1 MEKLLGRR
9 LATSIAAVAMLVPVR
24 APAAE
29 PVGRELPVVDG
40 APTPEACLP
49 LGFNVAA
56 QTNASPLSS
65 FGVAPG
71 IYTPS
76 ADLPPPPSLPIPPTP
91 PPLPL
96 PPVPAPIKQSRE
108 LGQSERYVPVA
119 PLDTARYPHV
129 ESNAVHETAADPVS
143 TFSIDVD
150 TASYSKVRRFL
161 NRGERPP
168 VDAVR
173 PEELINYFPYDY
185 PAPATAARP
194 FRAAVAVA
202 PSPWNKGRQVM
213 RIGLRGFAPPQAKLP
228 PLNLVFLVDTSGSM
242 MPADRLPLAVQSLNV
257 LIDQLRPQDRVAL
270 AAYAGSAGEVLGPTS
285 GAQKLKLRC
294 ALKTLSSGGSTA
306 GGAGLNLA
314 YALAQRD
321 KRAGDVSRVIL
332 MTDGDFNVGLSGPQA
347 LKAFITDKRKTGVY
361 LSVYG
366 FGNDNY
372 KDDTMQALA
381 QAGNGTAGFIDELSE
396 ARKVFRDDF
405 TRQIFP
411 IANDVKIQVEFN
423 PRAISEYR
431 LVGYETRLLQREDFN
446 NDQVDAGEVGAGATV
461 TAIYEIALSGGPRS
475 VDPLRYGARSKAKG
489 DVAELAF
496 LRVRWKPPGGATSKL
511 IERPVTRADV
521 ASSLSAAPESL
532 RFATAVAG
540 FAQLL
545 RGDTH
550 VGSSYGFDDV
560 RREAQGSVGADP
572 LKLRREF
579 VDLVEEA
586 AHAAPRS

>member
-1 MEKLLGRR
+1 M
-9 LATSIAAVAMLVPVR
+9 AAA
-24 APAAE
+24 
-29 PVGRELPVVDG
+29 
-40 APTPEACLP
+40 
-49 LGFNVAA
+49 
-56 QTNASPLSS
+56 
-65 FGVAPG
+65 
-71 IYTPS
+71 
-76 ADLPPPPSLPIPPTP
+76 PPPPPPVPP
-91 PPLPL
+91 PPLAI
-96 PPVPAPIKQSRE
+96 PPVPAPVEE
-108 LGQSERYVPVA
+108 LPARAARYAQVA
-119 PLDTARYPHV
+119 PLDTARYPHA
-129 ESNAVHETAADPVS
+129 ESNAIHEAATDPVS

-150 TASYSKVRRFL
+150 TASYSKVRHIL
-161 NRGERPP
+161 NQRERPP

-173 PEELINYFPYDY
+173 PEELINYFRYDY
-185 PAPATAARP
+185 PAPASAVRA
-194 FRAAVAVA
+194 FRAAVDVA
-202 PSPWNKGRQVM
+202 PSPWNTGRQVM
-213 RIGLRGFAPPQAKLP
+213 RIGLQGFVPPQAKLP
-228 PLNLVFLVDTSGSM
+228 PLNLVFLIDTSGSM

-285 GAQKLKLRC
+285 GALKLKLRC
-294 ALKTLSSGGSTA
+294 ALRTLSSGGSTA

-314 YALAQRD
+314 YALADRD

-381 QAGNGTAGFIDELSE
+381 QAGNGTAGFIDELAE

-411 IANDVKIQVEFN
+411 IADDVKIQVEFN
-423 PRAISEYR
+423 PAAVSEYR
-431 LVGYETRLLQREDFN
+431 LIGYETRLLQREDFN
-446 NDQVDAGEVGAGATV
+446 NDQVDAGEVGAGASA
-461 TAIYEIALSGGPRS
+461 TAIYEISPAGGPRA
-475 VDPLRYGARSKAKG
+475 VDSLRYGARDEAKG
-489 DVAELAF
+489 RGSELAF
-496 LRVRWKPPGGATSKL
+496 LRMRWKPPGGATSQL

-521 ASSLSAAPESL
+521 ASSFSAAPESL

-545 RGDTH
+545 RGDPH
-550 VGSSYGFDDV
+550 VASSYGLRDV
-560 RREAQGSVGADP
+560 RREAQGAVGADP

-579 VDLVEEA
+579 VDLVDEA
-586 AHAAPRS
+586 AHASPRS